1 MLEYFAIEGLFGY
14 RTVSLTSMYAATVV
28 IAKNGAGKTTL
39 LGALDAFHKCQFVRL
54 IELEFSRIVC
64 RLRGVESDLVLLQ
77 TDLDGLS
84 QISNY
89 SEIMRIA
96 DQHNLDPVALFD
108 FVSNDYPFLK
118 SDNRGLMDSDV
129 YEKLY
134 FSTHHTRTSLRALLD
149 KLEASIGS
157 KNKKVTSIQ
166 KKIRSALKDV
176 EIVYLPTYR
185 RIELPLPEPVESKP
199 GRRVRSIHSRLGL
212 SRRNLHI
219 GEIQFGLSDISERLK
234 RLNQQV
240 LIESN
245 QGYREISANIIND
258 LVSGVFESDSAVEET
273 PTKEELKVFFA
284 RLKDGGHK
292 LGPYSDLNL
301 PNLEEIYSEEG
312 IPESSRKFLKY
323 FLGKLN
329 VVIRKTRNTESDVA
343 EFVENC
349 NRYLM
354 KQDPSIELQEQ
365 ASPAASQEDNK
376 ILALDRRNLAVSV
389 SSQAANKKIPMD
401 SLSS

>member
-1 MLEYFAIEGLFGY
+1 M
-14 RTVSLTSMYAATVV
+14 
-28 IAKNGAGKTTL
+28 
-39 LGALDAFHKCQFVRL
+39 
-54 IELEFSRIVC
+54 
-64 RLRGVESDLVLLQ
+64 
-77 TDLDGLS
+77 
-84 QISNY
+84 
-89 SEIMRIA
+89 
-96 DQHNLDPVALFD
+96 
-108 FVSNDYPFLK
+108 
-118 SDNRGLMDSDV
+118 
-129 YEKLY
+129 
-134 FSTHHTRTSLRALLD
+134 
-149 KLEASIGS
+149 
-157 KNKKVTSIQ
+157 
-166 KKIRSALKDV
+166 
-176 EIVYLPTYR
+176 
-185 RIELPLPEPVESKP
+185 
-199 GRRVRSIHSRLGL
+199 
-212 SRRNLHI
+212 
-219 GEIQFGLSDISERLK
+219 K